1 MNLPQDI
8 QLLIKEYSMP
18 IYRKCSH
25 YKAYINAPA
34 HCVLKYNL
42 KTTPYKLGDVKLAG
56 SCIFDDLC
64 RGMLLPIT
72 YYEETYYG
80 DNDNW
85 SMVIYDDTNLIST
98 F

>member
-1 MNLPQDI
+1 MNPLPQDI
-8 QLLIKEYSMP
+8 QLIIKEYSMP

-34 HCVLKYNL
+34 HYL

-72 YYEETYYG
+72 YYG
-80 DNDNW
+80 DNW

-98 F
+98 FSGFSKKNS